1 MKIIEKGSE
10 AIIKEFCFLGKKLIV
25 KERRKKQYRKKEI
38 DEFIIKNRTKIE
50 STILI
55 KLKEKINTPGVYYF
69 SPKKGI
75 IVMEKIEGINL
86 RDYLLSKKNPKKM
99 IIRLAKEISK
109 LHSLKIAHGDLTT
122 ANIILKGRKLYF
134 IDFGLGKINAN
145 LEDLGTDLL
154 CFKKS
159 FIATH
164 GEKLWKIF
172 EKHYAHKEILKKMH
186 EIEKRARYY

>member
-1 MKIIEKGSE
+1 
-10 AIIKEFCFLGKKLIV
+10 
-25 KERRKKQYRKKEI
+25 
-38 DEFIIKNRTKIE
+38 
-50 STILI
+50 
-55 KLKEKINTPGVYYF
+55 
-69 SPKKGI
+69 
-75 IVMEKIEGINL
+75 MEKIEGINL
-86 RDYLLSKKNPKKM
+86 RDYLQSKKNPKKM